1 MTFKIKMEIK
11 PRPIILAALL
21 EKPLKASELMKKTG
35 FKRDFLYHRLDDL
48 ENDGCIETFRKRN
61 VRGRIFKITKKGKKE
76 LAESGNEN
84 KQE

>member
-1 MTFKIKMEIK
+1 MTFRIKLDIK

-21 EKPLKASELMKKTG
+21 DKPLKASELMKKTG

-48 ENDGCIETFRKRN
+48 EADECINAFRKRN
-61 VRGRIFKITKKGKKE
+61 VRGRVFEITEKGRKE
-76 LAESGNEN
+76 LAESGKDN